1 MRVAL
6 FTALFDQ
13 LAPLNV
19 DLTLGQL
26 PQRGTGIGVV
36 FYDVDP
42 PAGTTDETV
51 GMQLTIRDAATND
64 SRKTLNLSEQVFD
77 LLHEQTLTTWGDVP
91 INRVW
96 RNSSADMGRDEDGA
110 YVRADNYYLRCSRAG
125 AHLTD
130 T

>member
-91 INRVW
+91 VNRVW

-110 YVRADNYYLRCSRAG
+110 YVRSDNYYLRCSRTG

>member
-6 FTALFDQ
+6 FMALFDQ

-19 DLTLGQL
+19 DVTLGQL
-26 PQRGTGIGVV
+26 PQAGTGIGVV

-51 GMQLTIRDAATND
+51 GMQLTIRDAETKD
-64 SRKTLNLSEQVFD
+64 SAATLNLSEKVFEI
-77 LLHEQTLTTWGDVP
+77 LHEQTLTQWGDIPV
-91 INRVW
+91 NRVW
-96 RNSSADMGRDEDGA
+96 RNSSADIGREDSRA
-110 YVRADNYYLRCSRAG
+110 YLRSDNYYVRLSRSG

-130 T
+130 S

>member
-6 FTALFDQ
+6 FMALFDQ
-13 LAPLNV
+13 LAPLNTDV
-19 DLTLGQL
+19 TLGQL
-26 PQRGTGIGVV
+26 PQAGTGIGVV

-51 GMQLTIRDAATND
+51 GMQLTIRDAATRD
-64 SRKTLNLSEQVFD
+64 SRATLNLSENVFE
-77 LLHEQTLTTWGDVP
+77 LLHEQTLTQWGEIPV
-91 INRVW
+91 NRVW

-110 YVRADNYYLRCSRAG
+110 YVRADNYYVRLSRSG

-130 T
+130 S

>member
-6 FTALFDQ
+6 FMALFDEPAA
-13 LAPLNV
+13 LDV

-26 PQRGTGIGVV
+26 PQTGTGIGVV

-51 GMQLTIRDAATND
+51 GMQLTIRDAARND
-64 SRKTLNLSEQVFD
+64 SRATLNLSENVFN
-77 LLHEQTLTTWGDVP
+77 LLHEQTLTQWGDIPV
-91 INRVW
+91 NRVW

-110 YVRADNYYLRCSRAG
+110 YVRTDNYYVRLSRSG

-130 T
+130 S

>member
-6 FTALFDQ
+6 FMSLFDQ

-19 DLTLGQL
+19 DVTLGQL
-26 PQRGTGIGVV
+26 PQTGSAIGVV

-51 GMQLTIRDAATND
+51 GMQLTLRDAATKD
-64 SRKTLNLSEQVFD
+64 STATLNLSEEVFEI
-77 LLHEQTLTTWGDVP
+77 LHEQTLTTWGDIP

-96 RNSSADMGRDEDGA
+96 RNSSADIGREDSRA
-110 YVRADNYYLRCSRAG
+110 YLRSDNYYVRLSRSG

-130 T
+130 S